1 MFTVAIPLQASKVS
15 RLQFFFSLLQFFFE
29 ENLVIID
36 EAKSGLKLWNTAS

>member
-1 MFTVAIPLQASKVS
+1 MFNVAIPLQASKVS
-15 RLQFFFSLLQFFFE
+15 RLQFFFSLLQFFE